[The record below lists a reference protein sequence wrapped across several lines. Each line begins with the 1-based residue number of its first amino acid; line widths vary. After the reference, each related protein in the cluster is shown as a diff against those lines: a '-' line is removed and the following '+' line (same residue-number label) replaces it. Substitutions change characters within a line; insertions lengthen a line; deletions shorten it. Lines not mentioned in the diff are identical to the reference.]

1 MILIKE
7 CSLDDLIDY
16 QKISCQTYYET
27 FAGMNTQATM
37 QAYLEEAF
45 NLEKLR
51 SEWLN
56 EASFFYFIFY
66 NEQLAGYMKLNEC
79 KAQTDIKDPLSL
91 EVERIYVLNDFQG
104 NGLGRQL
111 MDKAV
116 ALAKA
121 HKLNYLW
128 LGVWEHNKK
137 ALSFYQRHNFYK
149 IGSHDFIM
157 GDEIQTDYLMRK
169 DLVTDRNVMN
179 TTGQEPSQSPSR

>member
-51 SEWLN
+51 NEWLN

-137 ALSFYQRHNFYK
+137 ALSFYQKHNFYK

-169 DLVTDRNVMN
+169 DLVTDRNMMN
-179 TTGQEPSQSPSR
+179 TTGQESSQSPSR